1 MKKILIP
8 ILVLCIAAG
17 LLLGVRFGLRAS
29 AEKAETAE
37 RQRTMELLLPGGLT
51 FAEEAYGGEDE
62 NIRAVYKGETGYV
75 IETVTD
81 GYVGPI
87 KLWVGVDEHGAV
99 TGVMVRD
106 MGETSG
112 LGRRATTDPD
122 FLAGFIGTKG
132 DLTVG
137 ENVDAITGAT
147 VTSKAITKGINSA
160 SAFVT
165 GADVSSGATT
175 WGG

>member
-1 MKKILIP
+1 MKKLLPP
-8 ILVLCIAAG
+8 ILTLLIAAG
-17 LLLGVRFGLRAS
+17 LLLGMRFGLRAP
-29 AEKAETAE
+29 AERAEAAE
-37 RQRTMELLLPGGLT
+37 RQQTMKLLLPGSST
-51 FAEEAYGGEDE
+51 FTEEAYSGEDE
-62 NIRAVYKGETGYV
+62 NVKAVYQGETGYV
-75 IETVTD
+75 IETVTE

-87 KLWVGVDEHGAV
+87 KLWVGVDQKGAV

-106 MGETSG
+106 MEESFG
-112 LGRRATTDPD
+112 LGRRATTDPA
-122 FLAGFIGTKG
+122 FLRAFLGTKG

-147 VTSKAITKGINSA
+147 VSSKAITKGVNSA